1 MKALS
6 KKEKLLAAAQ
16 KNLLKG
22 QIVKAIKDYEK
33 IVQAD
38 AKDIRNR
45 QKLAELYSRA
55 DMAEKSLETYETVAK
70 HYEENGFL
78 LKALAAYKQMQ
89 KVDSARPEICQRL
102 AELNVK
108 QGLIGNA
115 LTEYRNL
122 VNLYRRQGEL
132 DAAVKVLGQMRDL
145 DPNNLTI
152 ALQVAEGYSQAKQQ
166 ESAAECLVEVLQK
179 IAPSADLHA
188 VEKVQEVVQASCP
201 ASAPVNIELARG
213 FLACGQASR
222 SIELLQ
228 ELLAEDAR
236 QSEALLLL
244 ADSYRAVD
252 DHASERTTCQK
263 LLDIDSANI
272 DWRKRFAVALLAD
285 DQAPLALT
293 ELEQVKEVFFAEGR
307 AAELK
312 QAYELIKEQLP
323 DNEQVVVSLK
333 AIYEATGEGGK
344 LFDLMSSREDDA
356 ETVED
361 VAAES
366 AVDPAPETSFG
377 ELDLDDGQPSPDVG
391 GDVQPG
397 IEDEVE
403 PVAPEASAADAE
415 PSQGGGL
422 EFDDLDLD
430 GIEFGLDEEPAPD
443 TDSDPERGWD
453 EVEVSDTPVRT
464 TANVS
469 GELEEAEFYF
479 QQGLLEEAASKCRFL
494 LEQPGGCP
502 EAQELLDRIAGT
514 PESLAPSQGGAT
526 GADSSATG
534 ALQGLE
540 DRERSRL
547 DGSFSEFKKGLEN
560 QVSAEDTETHYN
572 LGIAYKEMG
581 LLDDA
586 ISQFDKVMVD
596 PQRRIDC
603 LTLKGVCLVEKGA
616 FEQAVAT
623 FKDGLAVE
631 NLNDGER
638 ISLYYELGLLYVAWG
653 QPLEALDSFQCVA
666 DVDPFFRNVDDQIRL
681 LRKELGLDDDNGGT
695 PSGNSSDKNRV
706 SYI

>member
-55 DMAEKSLETYETVAK
+55 DMAEKSLETYEAVAK
-70 HYEENGFL
+70 HYEGNGFL
-78 LKALAAYKQMQ
+78 LKALAVYKQMQ
-89 KVDSARPEICQRL
+89 KVDAARPEICQRL

-108 QGLIGNA
+108 QGLVGNA

-132 DAAVKVLGQMRDL
+132 DEAVKVLGQMKDL

-152 ALQVAEGYSQAKQQ
+152 ALQVAEGYSQTQQ
-166 ESAAECLVEVLQK
+166 QDRAAECLVEVLQK
-179 IAPSADLHA
+179 IAPSADLDA

-201 ASAPVNIELARG
+201 ASAPVKIELARG
-213 FLACGQASR
+213 FFACGQASR

-228 ELLAEDAR
+228 EIPAEDAR
-236 QSEALLLL
+236 QGEALLLL

-252 DHASERTTCQK
+252 DHDRERATCQK

-272 DWRKRFAVALLAD
+272 YWRKRFAVALLAD
-285 DQAPLALT
+285 NQAQQALT
-293 ELEQVKEVFFAEGR
+293 ELEQVKESFLAEGC
-307 AAELK
+307 AADLK

-323 DNEQVVVSLK
+323 DNEQAVASLQ

-344 LFDLMSSREDDA
+344 LFDLMSSHEDDA
-356 ETVED
+356 VTVED
-361 VAAES
+361 VVAES
-366 AVDPAPETSFG
+366 AADPAPETSFG
-377 ELDLDDGQPSPDVG
+377 ELDLDVGQLSPDVG
-391 GDVQPG
+391 EDVLAG
-397 IEDEVE
+397 LEDEVE
-403 PVAPEASAADAE
+403 PAAPEVAVGEAE

-443 TDSDPERGWD
+443 AGSDPESGWG
-453 EVEVSDTPVRT
+453 EVEVSAAPVRST
-464 TANVS
+464 VNVS

-494 LEQPGGCP
+494 LEQTGDCP
-502 EAQELLDRIAGT
+502 DAQELLDRIAGT
-514 PESLAPSQGGAT
+514 PAPSAPSQAGAT
-526 GADSSATG
+526 GPASSATG

-603 LTLKGVCLVEKGA
+603 LTLKGVCLVQKGA
-616 FEQAVAT
+616 FDEAVAT
-623 FKDGLAVE
+623 FKEGLAVE
-631 NLNDGER
+631 NLKEGER
-638 ISLYYELGLLYVAWG
+638 ISLYYELGLLYIGWG

-666 DVDPFFRNVDDQIRL
+666 DVDPFFRNVDDQIRQ